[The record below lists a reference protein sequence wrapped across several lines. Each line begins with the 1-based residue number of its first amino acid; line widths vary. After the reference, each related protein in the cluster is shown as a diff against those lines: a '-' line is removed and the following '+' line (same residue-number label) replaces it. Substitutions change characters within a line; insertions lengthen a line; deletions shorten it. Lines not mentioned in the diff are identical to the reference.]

1 MSNISSLVKK
11 HDFHFSKKY
20 GQNFIGDTVL
30 LEGIVD
36 DAQIGSEDV
45 VLEIGPG
52 AGTLTKALC
61 NRAKKVIAYEI
72 DKSLEPVLNDT
83 LKGIDNVEIIFA
95 DVMEVSEEE
104 IKSVTGGKFKIV
116 ANLPYY
122 ITTPIL
128 FKFLSSSLDIESI
141 TVMVQKEVAE
151 RICASNK
158 TSDYGA
164 LTVSVGVRSKAQ
176 YMRTVLRDMFTPPPA
191 VDSAI
196 VRMDIKKRSDVSSY
210 EKLDA
215 LIKSAFL
222 MKRKTLVNNL
232 SPYWNKSKSEVGE
245 ILQSV
250 GISATARAEELSFDQ
265 FVILA
270 NLQL

>member
-20 GQNFIGDTVL
+20 GQNFIGDIAL

-36 DAQIGSEDV
+36 DAGINENDV

-61 NRAKKVIAYEI
+61 SRAKKVVAYEI
-72 DKSLEPVLNDT
+72 DKSLEPVLDDT
-83 LKGIDNVEIIFA
+83 LKGVENVQINFA
-95 DVMEVSEEE
+95 DVMEVDEQE

-128 FKFLSSSLDIESI
+128 FKFLSSSLQIESI

-151 RICASNK
+151 RICAKNK

-164 LTVSVGVRSKAQ
+164 LTVSVGVRSEAK

-196 VRMDIKKRSDVSSY
+196 VRMDIKKRSDVNSY

-215 LIKSAFL
+215 LIKSAFS

-232 SPYWNKSKSEVGE
+232 APYWNKSKSEVGE

-250 GISATARAEELSFDQ
+250 GISATARAEELTFDQ
-265 FVILA
+265 FVTLA
-270 NLQL
+270 NL